1 MFICWWM
8 NCVNMQAASSWSLR
22 ETNTASQSENQ
33 YTRLH
38 GSYLSVRKTSS
49 IYQTCWLSSM
59 LKHKASHLTK
69 LILKDVLLIKFINLT
84 VQPSVFLSPQG
95 VINFTIFTEHFFVK
109 LPFLAH
115 DGNYN
120 TRILQWSYPKMLYF
134 CITYLLITFSF
145 MQMTLWWLLTSLQ
158 Q

>member
-1 MFICWWM
+1 
-8 NCVNMQAASSWSLR
+8 
-22 ETNTASQSENQ
+22 
-33 YTRLH
+33 
-38 GSYLSVRKTSS
+38 
-49 IYQTCWLSSM
+49 M

-120 TRILQWSYPKMLYF
+120 TRILQ
-134 CITYLLITFSF
+134 
-145 MQMTLWWLLTSLQ
+145 
-158 Q
+158 